1 MLFCFF
7 VVVAL
12 ILMKVLLHIKIICIN
27 VDALKL
33 FVVLHLVAGMFMKVF
48 SNRTTICI
56 MVGVLLFFCFFVV
69 GFIFNESV
77 FAT

>member
-1 MLFCFF
+1 
-7 VVVAL
+7 
-12 ILMKVLLHIKIICIN
+12 MKVLLHIKIICIN